1 MEEGQIYGRLSSHA
15 HGDIIR
21 DLGQLASETLS
32 KTPPDTPIL
41 YRELEASQELKTG
54 NGKKDPSQISREQ
67 ISKRRMRKGICFI
80 TTANGV

>member
-1 MEEGQIYGRLSSHA
+1 MDEGQIYGRLSFCA

-41 YRELEASQELKTG
+41 YRELEASQALEDRKWEKGSKPNIKGT
-54 NGKKDPSQISREQ
+54 NQQKKNEERNLLYYHS
-67 ISKRRMRKGICFI
+67 
-80 TTANGV
+80 